1 MNKFYNRKVI
11 TIIGFT
17 TAILCGCSS
26 TAKNFAETTS
36 SAVDGAA
43 VSESTESVTSMPE
56 TEVTTG
62 ETEGE
67 SAASAKTID
76 DLVKEA
82 AKVSDFTEEE
92 LESIAEDARVY
103 EAYGSDAETAFDMA
117 MKDAVY
123 GKSNGQ
129 QDYAVTIP
137 QVVDENGN
145 PYPTDEYGGVVVP
158 ETTPASTEVAENTG
172 MIDDNGIDPNVYAD
186 LPLTKDATASEEEG
200 GYNLKIYGN
209 DEFFIVTEKDGTIH
223 YFNDGTKL
231 QNYLVQL
238 YFSSD
243 EYIKQ
248 QQESGLVEWDGVI
261 NDTSNLAMT
270 GEELRQWA
278 NDPNAVHGELK

>member
-1 MNKFYNRKVI
+1 MNKFFNRKVI

-67 SAASAKTID
+67 SAASSKTIE

-82 AKVSDFTEEE
+82 AKIAGLTDEEV
-92 LESIAEDARVY
+92 ESIIEDARVY
-103 EAYGSDAETAFDMA
+103 EAYGSSAEIAADMA
-117 MKDAVY
+117 IKDAVY

-129 QDYAVTIP
+129 QDYAVTLP

-145 PYPTDEYGGVVVP
+145 PYPTDEYGGVIVP
-158 ETTPASTEVAENTG
+158 ETTAPEETTQVVENET
-172 MIDDNGIDPNVYAD
+172 P
-186 LPLTKDATASEEEG
+186 TATVSEEGKELTYEYTNDEL
-200 GYNLKIYGN
+200 GYTLKVYGDDEVFVVTENDTGEVHKYGN
-209 DEFFIVTEKDGTIH
+209 LTE
-223 YFNDGTKL
+223 YR
-231 QNYLVQL
+231 NYVSIRDSEKNRDPDL
-238 YFSSD
+238 
-243 EYIKQ
+243 I
-248 QQESGLVEWDGVI
+248 EWDGKL
-261 NDTSNLAMT
+261 NTEEDAAMT
-270 GEELRQWA
+270 NEELRQLIDSGY
-278 NDPNAVHGELK
+278 NFGHIQ

>member
-1 MNKFYNRKVI
+1 MMNKFYNRKVI

-43 VSESTESVTSMPE
+43 VSESTESVTGMPE

-62 ETEGE
+62 ETESE
-67 SAASAKTID
+67 TVTSAKTIE

-129 QDYAVTIP
+129 QDYAVTLP

-158 ETTPASTEVAENTG
+158 ETTAPEETTQVVENETPTSEKPYEGLEITLDDTDAE
-172 MIDDNGIDPNVYAD
+172 Y
-186 LPLTKDATASEEEG
+186 
-200 GYNLKIYGN
+200 GYNLKVYGDYKYFVITEDN
-209 DEFFIVTEKDGTIH
+209 GTVHEYDNLTEARNCLDAIAFEKDRDPDLI
-223 YFNDGTKL
+223 
-231 QNYLVQL
+231 
-238 YFSSD
+238 
-243 EYIKQ
+243 
-248 QQESGLVEWDGVI
+248 EWDGKL
-261 NDTSNLAMT
+261 NTEDDMAMT
-270 GEELRQWA
+270 DEELRRSM
-278 NDPNAVHGELK
+278 NDPNSPNGYIH

>member
-1 MNKFYNRKVI
+1 MNKFFNRKVI

-67 SAASAKTID
+67 SAASSKTIE

-82 AKVSDFTEEE
+82 AKIAGLTDEEV
-92 LESIAEDARVY
+92 ESIIEDARVY
-103 EAYGSDAETAFDMA
+103 EAYGGSAEIAADMA
-117 MKDAVY
+117 IKDAVY

-129 QDYAVTIP
+129 QDYAVTLP

-145 PYPTDEYGGVVVP
+145 PYPTDEYGGVIVP
-158 ETTPASTEVAENTG
+158 ETTAPEETTQVVENET
-172 MIDDNGIDPNVYAD
+172 P
-186 LPLTKDATASEEEG
+186 TATVSEEGKELTYEYTNDEL
-200 GYNLKIYGN
+200 GYTLKVYGDDEVFVVTENDTGEVHKYGN
-209 DEFFIVTEKDGTIH
+209 LTE
-223 YFNDGTKL
+223 YR
-231 QNYLVQL
+231 NYVSIRDSEKNRDPDL
-238 YFSSD
+238 
-243 EYIKQ
+243 I
-248 QQESGLVEWDGVI
+248 EWDGKL
-261 NDTSNLAMT
+261 NTEEDAAMT
-270 GEELRQWA
+270 NEELRQLIDSGY
-278 NDPNAVHGELK
+278 NFGHIQ

>member
-17 TAILCGCSS
+17 TALLCGCSS

-67 SAASAKTID
+67 SAASAKTIE

-82 AKVSDFTEEE
+82 ANVSDFTEEE

-103 EAYGSDAETAFDMA
+103 EAYGSSAETAFDMA

-129 QDYAVTIP
+129 QDYAVTLP

-145 PYPTDEYGGVVVP
+145 PYPTDEYGGVIVP
-158 ETTPASTEVAENTG
+158 ETTAPEETTQVVENET
-172 MIDDNGIDPNVYAD
+172 P
-186 LPLTKDATASEEEG
+186 TATVSEEGKELTYEYTNDEL
-200 GYNLKIYGN
+200 GYTLKVYGDDEVFVVTENDTGEVHKYGN
-209 DEFFIVTEKDGTIH
+209 LTE
-223 YFNDGTKL
+223 YR
-231 QNYLVQL
+231 NYVSIRDSEKNRDPDL
-238 YFSSD
+238 
-243 EYIKQ
+243 I
-248 QQESGLVEWDGVI
+248 EWDGKL
-261 NDTSNLAMT
+261 NTEEDAAMT
-270 GEELRQWA
+270 NEELRQA
-278 NDPNAVHGELK
+278 IEDGRVHGFVK

>member
-17 TAILCGCSS
+17 TALLCGCSS
-26 TAKNFAETTS
+26 TEKNFAETTS

-67 SAASAKTID
+67 SAASSKTIE

-82 AKVSDFTEEE
+82 AKIAGFTDEEV
-92 LESIAEDARVY
+92 ESIVEDARVY
-103 EAYGSDAETAFDMA
+103 EAYGSSAEIAVDMA
-117 MKDAVY
+117 IKDAVY

-129 QDYAVTIP
+129 QDYAVTLP

-158 ETTPASTEVAENTG
+158 ETTEPEETTQVVENET
-172 MIDDNGIDPNVYAD
+172 P
-186 LPLTKDATASEEEG
+186 TSESRM
-200 GYNLKIYGN
+200 K
-209 DEFFIVTEKDGTIH
+209 V
-223 YFNDGTKL
+223 
-231 QNYLVQL
+231 
-238 YFSSD
+238 
-243 EYIKQ
+243 
-248 QQESGLVEWDGVI
+248 
-261 NDTSNLAMT
+261 
-270 GEELRQWA
+270 
-278 NDPNAVHGELK
+278 

>member
-129 QDYAVTIP
+129 QDYAVTLP

-158 ETTPASTEVAENTG
+158 ETTAPEETTQVVENET
-172 MIDDNGIDPNVYAD
+172 PTSEKPYAN
-186 LPLTKDATASEEEG
+186 LPLTKDADNEEF
-200 GYNLKIYGN
+200 GYNCKVYGDN
-209 DEFFIVTEKDGTIH
+209 EYFVITDENGTVHEYDNLTEAVNCLDAITSEKYRDPDLI
-223 YFNDGTKL
+223 
-231 QNYLVQL
+231 
-238 YFSSD
+238 
-243 EYIKQ
+243 
-248 QQESGLVEWDGVI
+248 EWDGKL
-261 NDTSNLAMT
+261 NTEDDMAMT
-270 GEELRQWA
+270 DEELRRSM
-278 NDPNAVHGELK
+278 NDPNSPNGYIH

>member
-1 MNKFYNRKVI
+1 MMNKFYNRKVI

-17 TAILCGCSS
+17 TALLCGCSS

-67 SAASAKTID
+67 SAASAKTIE

-129 QDYAVTIP
+129 QDYAVTLP

-145 PYPTDEYGGVVVP
+145 PYPTDEYGGVIIP
-158 ETTPASTEVAENTG
+158 ETTAPEETTQVAENETPTSEKPYAGLEITLEDYDEDTG
-172 MIDDNGIDPNVYAD
+172 CN
-186 LPLTKDATASEEEG
+186 TR
-200 GYNLKIYGN
+200 IYGDN
-209 DEFFIVTEKDGTIH
+209 QYFVIIDTDGTEYVYDNITEAR
-223 YFNDGTKL
+223 NKL
-231 QNYLVQL
+231 SMLDSERNRDPDL
-238 YFSSD
+238 
-243 EYIKQ
+243 I
-248 QQESGLVEWDGVI
+248 EWDGKL
-261 NDTSNLAMT
+261 NT
-270 GEELRQWA
+270 EEDMALTDEEIRERIENGYNFGHIQ
-278 NDPNAVHGELK
+278 

>member
-1 MNKFYNRKVI
+1 MNKFFNRKVI

-67 SAASAKTID
+67 SAASSKTIE

-82 AKVSDFTEEE
+82 AKIAGLTDEEV
-92 LESIAEDARVY
+92 ESIIEDARVY
-103 EAYGSDAETAFDMA
+103 EAYGSSAEIAADMA
-117 MKDAVY
+117 IKDAVY

-129 QDYAVTIP
+129 QDYAVTLP

-145 PYPTDEYGGVVVP
+145 PYPTDEYGGVIVP
-158 ETTPASTEVAENTG
+158 ETTAPEENTQVAK
-172 MIDDNGIDPNVYAD
+172 NETP
-186 LPLTKDATASEEEG
+186 TSEKPYEGLEITLEERDEDTG
-200 GYNLKIYGN
+200 RITRIYGDN
-209 DEFFIVTEKDGTIH
+209 QYYVIIDTDGTEYVYDNVTEALNRLNILDFEKDRDPDLI
-223 YFNDGTKL
+223 
-231 QNYLVQL
+231 
-238 YFSSD
+238 
-243 EYIKQ
+243 
-248 QQESGLVEWDGVI
+248 EWDGKL
-261 NDTSNLAMT
+261 NTEEDAAMT
-270 GEELRQWA
+270 NEELRKLIDSGYNFGHIQ
-278 NDPNAVHGELK
+278 

>member
-129 QDYAVTIP
+129 QDYAVTLP

-145 PYPTDEYGGVVVP
+145 PYPTDEYGGVIVP
-158 ETTPASTEVAENTG
+158 ETTAPEETTQVAKNET
-172 MIDDNGIDPNVYAD
+172 P
-186 LPLTKDATASEEEG
+186 TATVSEEGKELTYEYTDEQLDYTLKVYG
-200 GYNLKIYGN
+200 DDEVFVVIENDTGEVHKYNNL
-209 DEFFIVTEKDGTIH
+209 TE
-223 YFNDGTKL
+223 YR
-231 QNYLVQL
+231 NYHDTRDSEKRRDPDLI
-238 YFSSD
+238 D
-243 EYIKQ
+243 
-248 QQESGLVEWDGVI
+248 WDGKL
-261 NDTSNLAMT
+261 NTEEDMAMT
-270 GEELRQWA
+270 DEELRQA
-278 NDPNAVHGELK
+278 IKDGSVHGYVH

>member
-1 MNKFYNRKVI
+1 MMNKFYNRKVI

-17 TAILCGCSS
+17 TALLCGCSS

-67 SAASAKTID
+67 TVTSAKTIE

-103 EAYGSDAETAFDMA
+103 EAYGSDTETAFDMA

-129 QDYAVTIP
+129 QDYVVTLP

-145 PYPTDEYGGVVVP
+145 PYPTDEYGGVIVP
-158 ETTPASTEVAENTG
+158 ETTAPEENTQVPE
-172 MIDDNGIDPNVYAD
+172 NETPTSEKPYAN
-186 LPLTKDATASEEEG
+186 LPLTKDADNEEFGYNIKVYGDNEYFVITDENGTVHEYDNLTEAANCLDDIASEK
-200 GYNLKIYGN
+200 YRDPDLI
-209 DEFFIVTEKDGTIH
+209 
-223 YFNDGTKL
+223 
-231 QNYLVQL
+231 
-238 YFSSD
+238 
-243 EYIKQ
+243 
-248 QQESGLVEWDGVI
+248 EWDGKLNTEEDLAV
-261 NDTSNLAMT
+261 SN
-270 GEELRQWA
+270 EEIRQLIDSGY
-278 NDPNAVHGELK
+278 NFGHIQ

>member
-17 TAILCGCSS
+17 TALLCGCSS
-26 TAKNFAETTS
+26 TEKNFAETTS

-67 SAASAKTID
+67 SAASSKTIE

-82 AKVSDFTEEE
+82 AKIAGFTDEEV
-92 LESIAEDARVY
+92 ESIVEDARVY
-103 EAYGSDAETAFDMA
+103 EAYGSSAEIAADMA
-117 MKDAVY
+117 IKDAVY

-129 QDYAVTIP
+129 QDYEVTLP

-158 ETTPASTEVAENTG
+158 ETTAPEETTQVAKNETPTSEKPYANLQLT
-172 MIDDNGIDPNVYAD
+172 MDADD
-186 LPLTKDATASEEEG
+186 KEF
-200 GYNLKIYGN
+200 GYNYKVYGDN
-209 DEFFIVTEKDGTIH
+209 EYFVITDENGTVYEYDNLTEARNCLCNIRYEKDRDPDLI
-223 YFNDGTKL
+223 
-231 QNYLVQL
+231 
-238 YFSSD
+238 
-243 EYIKQ
+243 
-248 QQESGLVEWDGVI
+248 EWDGKL
-261 NDTSNLAMT
+261 NTEEDMAMT
-270 GEELRQWA
+270 DEELHQMDIFTRT
-278 NDPNAVHGELK
+278 

>member
-1 MNKFYNRKVI
+1 MNKFFNRKVI

-67 SAASAKTID
+67 SAASSKTIE

-82 AKVSDFTEEE
+82 AKIAGFTDEEV
-92 LESIAEDARVY
+92 ESIVEDARVY
-103 EAYGSDAETAFDMA
+103 EAYGSSAEIAADMA
-117 MKDAVY
+117 IKDAVY

-129 QDYAVTIP
+129 QDYAVTLP

-145 PYPTDEYGGVVVP
+145 PYPTDEYGGVIVP
-158 ETTPASTEVAENTG
+158 ETTAPEETTQVAKNETPTSEKPYANLSLT
-172 MIDDNGIDPNVYAD
+172 MDADD
-186 LPLTKDATASEEEG
+186 KEF
-200 GYNLKIYGN
+200 GYNYKVYGDN
-209 DEFFIVTEKDGTIH
+209 EYFVITDENGTVYEYDNLTEARNCLCNIRYEKDRDPDLI
-223 YFNDGTKL
+223 
-231 QNYLVQL
+231 
-238 YFSSD
+238 
-243 EYIKQ
+243 
-248 QQESGLVEWDGVI
+248 EWDGKL
-261 NDTSNLAMT
+261 NTEEDLAMT
-270 GEELRQWA
+270 NEELRQLIDSGY
-278 NDPNAVHGELK
+278 NFGHIQ

>member
-1 MNKFYNRKVI
+1 MNKFFNRKVI

-67 SAASAKTID
+67 SAASSKTIE

-82 AKVSDFTEEE
+82 AKIAGLTDEEV
-92 LESIAEDARVY
+92 ESIIEDARVY
-103 EAYGSDAETAFDMA
+103 EAYGSSAEIAADMA
-117 MKDAVY
+117 IKDAVY

-129 QDYAVTIP
+129 QDYAVTLP

-145 PYPTDEYGGVVVP
+145 PYPTDEYGGVIVP
-158 ETTPASTEVAENTG
+158 ETTAPEENTQVVENETPTSEKPYANLSLT
-172 MIDDNGIDPNVYAD
+172 MDADD
-186 LPLTKDATASEEEG
+186 KEF
-200 GYNLKIYGN
+200 GYNYKVYGDN
-209 DEFFIVTEKDGTIH
+209 EYFVITDENGTVYEYDNLTEARNCLCNIRYEKDRDPDLI
-223 YFNDGTKL
+223 
-231 QNYLVQL
+231 
-238 YFSSD
+238 
-243 EYIKQ
+243 
-248 QQESGLVEWDGVI
+248 EWDGKL
-261 NDTSNLAMT
+261 NTEEDLAMT
-270 GEELRQWA
+270 NEELRQLIDSGY
-278 NDPNAVHGELK
+278 NFGHIQ

>member
-43 VSESTESVTSMPE
+43 VSESTESVTGMPE

-62 ETEGE
+62 ETESE
-67 SAASAKTID
+67 TVTSAKTIE

-82 AKVSDFTEEE
+82 ANVSDFTEEE

-129 QDYAVTIP
+129 HDYAVTLP

-145 PYPTDEYGGVVVP
+145 PYPTDEYGGVIVP
-158 ETTPASTEVAENTG
+158 ETTAPEETTQVVENET
-172 MIDDNGIDPNVYAD
+172 P
-186 LPLTKDATASEEEG
+186 TATVSEEGKELTYEYTNDEL
-200 GYNLKIYGN
+200 GYTLKVYGDDEIFVVTENDTGDVHKYGN
-209 DEFFIVTEKDGTIH
+209 LTE
-223 YFNDGTKL
+223 YR
-231 QNYLVQL
+231 NYVSIRDSEKNRDPDL
-238 YFSSD
+238 
-243 EYIKQ
+243 I
-248 QQESGLVEWDGVI
+248 EWDGKL
-261 NDTSNLAMT
+261 NTEEDAAMT
-270 GEELRQWA
+270 NEELRQLIDSGY
-278 NDPNAVHGELK
+278 NFGHIQ

>member
-1 MNKFYNRKVI
+1 MNKFFNRKVI

-17 TAILCGCSS
+17 TAILCSCSS

-67 SAASAKTID
+67 SAASSKTIE

-82 AKVSDFTEEE
+82 AKIAGFTDEEV
-92 LESIAEDARVY
+92 ESIVEDARVY
-103 EAYGSDAETAFDMA
+103 EAYGSSAEIAADMA
-117 MKDAVY
+117 IKDAVY

-129 QDYAVTIP
+129 QDYAVTLP

-158 ETTPASTEVAENTG
+158 ETTAPEETTQVAENET
-172 MIDDNGIDPNVYAD
+172 P
-186 LPLTKDATASEEEG
+186 TATVSEEGKELTYEYTNDEL
-200 GYNLKIYGN
+200 GYTLKVYGDDEIFVVTENDTGDVHKYGN
-209 DEFFIVTEKDGTIH
+209 LTE
-223 YFNDGTKL
+223 YR
-231 QNYLVQL
+231 NYVSIRDSEKNRDPDL
-238 YFSSD
+238 
-243 EYIKQ
+243 I
-248 QQESGLVEWDGVI
+248 EWDGKL
-261 NDTSNLAMT
+261 NTEEDAAMT
-270 GEELRQWA
+270 NEELRQSG
-278 NDPNAVHGELK
+278 VHGFVK

>member
-1 MNKFYNRKVI
+1 MNKFFNRKVI

-67 SAASAKTID
+67 SAASSKTIE

-82 AKVSDFTEEE
+82 AKIAGLTDEEV
-92 LESIAEDARVY
+92 ESIIEDARVY
-103 EAYGSDAETAFDMA
+103 EAYGSSAEIAADMA
-117 MKDAVY
+117 IKDAVY

-129 QDYAVTIP
+129 QDYAVTLP

-145 PYPTDEYGGVVVP
+145 PYPTDEYGGVIVP
-158 ETTPASTEVAENTG
+158 ETTAPEETTQVVENETPTSEKPYANLSLT
-172 MIDDNGIDPNVYAD
+172 MDADD
-186 LPLTKDATASEEEG
+186 KEF
-200 GYNLKIYGN
+200 GYNYKVYGDN
-209 DEFFIVTEKDGTIH
+209 EYFVITDENGTVYEYDNLTEARNCLCNIRYEKDRDPDLI
-223 YFNDGTKL
+223 
-231 QNYLVQL
+231 
-238 YFSSD
+238 
-243 EYIKQ
+243 
-248 QQESGLVEWDGVI
+248 EWDGKL
-261 NDTSNLAMT
+261 NTEEDAAMT
-270 GEELRQWA
+270 NEELRQLIDSGY
-278 NDPNAVHGELK
+278 NFGHIQ

>member
-1 MNKFYNRKVI
+1 MNKFFNRKVI

-67 SAASAKTID
+67 SAASSKTIE

-82 AKVSDFTEEE
+82 AKIAGLTDEEV
-92 LESIAEDARVY
+92 ESIIEDARVY
-103 EAYGSDAETAFDMA
+103 EAYGSSAEIAADMA
-117 MKDAVY
+117 IKDAVY

-129 QDYAVTIP
+129 QDYAVTLP

-145 PYPTDEYGGVVVP
+145 PYPTDEYGGVIVP
-158 ETTPASTEVAENTG
+158 ETTAPEENTQVVE
-172 MIDDNGIDPNVYAD
+172 NETP
-186 LPLTKDATASEEEG
+186 TSEKPYEGLEITLEERDEDTG
-200 GYNLKIYGN
+200 RITRIYGDN
-209 DEFFIVTEKDGTIH
+209 QYYVIIDTDGTEYVYDNVTEALNRLNILDFEKDRDPDLI
-223 YFNDGTKL
+223 
-231 QNYLVQL
+231 
-238 YFSSD
+238 
-243 EYIKQ
+243 
-248 QQESGLVEWDGVI
+248 EWDGKL
-261 NDTSNLAMT
+261 NTEEDLAMT
-270 GEELRQWA
+270 NEELRQLIDSGY
-278 NDPNAVHGELK
+278 NFGHIQ

>member
-1 MNKFYNRKVI
+1 MNQFFNKKVI
-11 TIIGFT
+11 TLIGFT
-17 TAILCGCSS
+17 AAILCGCSS
-26 TAKNFAETTS
+26 TAKNVADTTS

-43 VSESTESVTSMPE
+43 ISESTESVTSMSE

-67 SAASAKTID
+67 TATSAKTIE

-129 QDYAVTIP
+129 QDYAVTLP

-145 PYPTDEYGGVVVP
+145 PYPTDEYGGVIVP
-158 ETTPASTEVAENTG
+158 ETTAPEETTQVAENET
-172 MIDDNGIDPNVYAD
+172 P
-186 LPLTKDATASEEEG
+186 TATVSEEGKELTYEYTNDEL
-200 GYNLKIYGN
+200 GYTLKVYGDDEVFVVTENDTGEVHKYGN
-209 DEFFIVTEKDGTIH
+209 LTE
-223 YFNDGTKL
+223 YR
-231 QNYLVQL
+231 NYVNIRD
-238 YFSSD
+238 SEKRRD
-243 EYIKQ
+243 PD
-248 QQESGLVEWDGVI
+248 LVEWDGKL
-261 NDTSNLAMT
+261 NTQEDAAMT
-270 GEELRQWA
+270 DEELRQSG
-278 NDPNAVHGELK
+278 VHGFVQ

>member
-1 MNKFYNRKVI
+1 MNKFFNRKVI

-62 ETEGE
+62 ETEVE
-67 SAASAKTID
+67 SAASAKTIE

-103 EAYGSDAETAFDMA
+103 EAYGSSAETAFDMA

-129 QDYAVTIP
+129 QDYAVTLP

-145 PYPTDEYGGVVVP
+145 PYPTDEYGGVIVP
-158 ETTPASTEVAENTG
+158 ETTAPEETTQVVENETPTSEKPYAG
-172 MIDDNGIDPNVYAD
+172 LEITIDDTD
-186 LPLTKDATASEEEG
+186 EEY
-200 GYNLKIYGN
+200 GYNLKVYG
-209 DEFFIVTEKDGTIH
+209 DYKYFVITEDNGTVH
-223 YFNDGTKL
+223 
-231 QNYLVQL
+231 
-238 YFSSD
+238 
-243 EYIKQ
+243 EYDNLTEARNCLDAIASEKYRDPD
-248 QQESGLVEWDGVI
+248 LIEWDGKL
-261 NDTSNLAMT
+261 NTEEDAAMT
-270 GEELRQWA
+270 NEELRQLIDSGY
-278 NDPNAVHGELK
+278 NFGHIQ

>member
-1 MNKFYNRKVI
+1 MNKFFNRKVI

-67 SAASAKTID
+67 SAASSKTIE

-82 AKVSDFTEEE
+82 AKIAGFTDEEV
-92 LESIAEDARVY
+92 ESIVEDARVY
-103 EAYGSDAETAFDMA
+103 EAYGSSAEIAADMA
-117 MKDAVY
+117 IKDAVY

-129 QDYAVTIP
+129 QDYAVTLP

-158 ETTPASTEVAENTG
+158 ETTAPEETTQVVENETPTSEKPYANLSLT
-172 MIDDNGIDPNVYAD
+172 MDADD
-186 LPLTKDATASEEEG
+186 KEF
-200 GYNLKIYGN
+200 GYNYKVYGDN
-209 DEFFIVTEKDGTIH
+209 EYFVITDENGTVYEYDNLTEARNCLCNIRYEKDRDPDLI
-223 YFNDGTKL
+223 
-231 QNYLVQL
+231 
-238 YFSSD
+238 
-243 EYIKQ
+243 
-248 QQESGLVEWDGVI
+248 EWDGKL
-261 NDTSNLAMT
+261 NTEEDAAMT
-270 GEELRQWA
+270 NEELRQLIDSGY
-278 NDPNAVHGELK
+278 NFGHIQ

>member
-1 MNKFYNRKVI
+1 MNKFFNRKVI

-67 SAASAKTID
+67 SAASSKTIE

-82 AKVSDFTEEE
+82 AKIAGFTDEEV
-92 LESIAEDARVY
+92 ESIVEDARVY
-103 EAYGSDAETAFDMA
+103 EAYGSSAEIAADMA
-117 MKDAVY
+117 IKDAVY

-129 QDYAVTIP
+129 QDYAVTLP

-158 ETTPASTEVAENTG
+158 ETTAPEETTQVVENETPTSEKPYAG
-172 MIDDNGIDPNVYAD
+172 LEITIDD
-186 LPLTKDATASEEEG
+186 TDAEY
-200 GYNLKIYGN
+200 GYNLKVYGDYKYFVITEDN
-209 DEFFIVTEKDGTIH
+209 GTVHEYDNLTEARNCLDAIAFEKDRDPDLI
-223 YFNDGTKL
+223 
-231 QNYLVQL
+231 
-238 YFSSD
+238 
-243 EYIKQ
+243 
-248 QQESGLVEWDGVI
+248 EWDGKL
-261 NDTSNLAMT
+261 NTEEDAAMT
-270 GEELRQWA
+270 NEELRQLIDSGY
-278 NDPNAVHGELK
+278 NFGHIQ